1 LNGTQ
6 GVDAGRNMS
15 FGSAGSEVQ
24 RIIDDV
30 VAVQP
35 KFARGHYWLGLI
47 WKFLNEPER
56 AER

>member
-1 LNGTQ
+1 
-6 GVDAGRNMS
+6 MS